1 MYECMKLTLN
11 KKIGVSNGVSYLFRC
26 NVPNCRALF
35 RNNKHEIIIEV
46 VIYFIQQKK
55 ITKNKFNFSLAK
67 KNHKVYPMGKSTV

>member
-1 MYECMKLTLN
+1 MYECMKLILN
-11 KKIGVSNGVSYLFRC
+11 KKIGVLNGVSYLFRC
-26 NVPNCRALF
+26 NVPNCSALF
-35 RNNKHEIIIEV
+35 RNNKHEI